1 MKGVKR
7 RRCQTKLRKML
18 FCRMK
23 EVLDTRVDMQLHS
36 CNLSD
41 IFVSFTDGNRLGQP
55 SLAFKKTF
63 TKAHCMYCESGQ
75 HTGPNDKL
83 CPFAVLHNFWQL
95 LHNLVHPLY
104 STIQESRFSTTSIM
118 DCQLLRQ
125 MFLKKLLIFSLL
137 FFSVI

>member
-63 TKAHCMYCESGQ
+63 TKAHCTVKVVNTLVPMINCAHLLYFITS
-75 HTGPNDKL
+75 D
-83 CPFAVLHNFWQL
+83 NFCTTWYTHFTVQ
-95 LHNLVHPLY
+95 Y
-104 STIQESRFSTTSIM
+104 KSRGV
-118 DCQLLRQ
+118 LLRQ
-125 MFLKKLLIFSLL
+125 LWIVNYYVTCSSKNC
-137 FFSVI
+137 